1 MQAALIKHIN
11 APIASKLGLI
21 NAFSGIFGCLAQ
33 GAGAL
38 SAVLSAAS
46 ASASASASAGRASLH
61 RVRSSDPGYSR
72 ARGDGRRL
80 RCSGSDLRPAIS
92 SLPHDPSLLQLHRR
106 GFAQATAKYS
116 DDARWR
122 TLACA
127 GMWLGHWDRRP
138 SQRRC
143 SALTGWQARSL
154 CLLSSSTSAL
164 PPARSQ
170 HLHTPPSQQHVA
182 HHLPLPLW
190 CRCGHNT
197 PPRDGPPCTCPDV

>member
-1 MQAALIKHIN
+1 M
-11 APIASKLGLI
+11 GLI
-21 NAFSGIFGCLAQ
+21 NAFSGILAARASPRVPVLFLCCHLALPVPLAERLSAESEAATQGTGAQ
-33 GAGAL
+33 GEAVGGCAAL
-38 SAVLSAAS
+38 VATSGLPFHLTSPP
-46 ASASASASAGRASLH
+46 
-61 RVRSSDPGYSR
+61 SS
-72 ARGDGRRL
+72 
-80 RCSGSDLRPAIS
+80 
-92 SLPHDPSLLQLHRR
+92 LQLHHRV
-106 GFAQATAKYS
+106 FAQATAKYS

-127 GMWLGHWDRRP
+127 RMWLGHWDRRS

-197 PPRDGPPCTCPDV
+197 PPRDGPP